1 MATPV
6 VRFQLKNAAP
16 SDHAHWGV
24 LFGERIALLD
34 QHHATTG
41 DFVRQGMDQ
50 ARTRRAS
57 DATLALADVTL
68 LSPVTT
74 NQQFICQ
81 GINYES
87 HVRESGMDPAKIP
100 FNTIFTKSPM
110 CITGP
115 YHDVVRPRHVRLLD
129 YEIELGLVM
138 KVDLTQERQVAADKL
153 HEVLAGV
160 TIVNDVSARDVQ
172 LPQAQFYKGKSYRT
186 FGPVG
191 PYLLLLEPQEWL
203 RLPALRMTLSVNG
216 SVRQNDLCGSMIHA
230 PHQTLSEMSGVHD
243 LAAGDL
249 IATGTP
255 SGCAA
260 KAPGKLP
267 MFVAR
272 HLLSDETKWKMFIR
286 SGLKNPLYLQPNDVM
301 ELRIHTDDGR
311 IDLGT
316 QRNRVVA
323 A

>member
-6 VRFQLKNAAP
+6 VRFLP
-16 SDHAHWGV
+16 LHADPAGPAQWGV
-24 LFGERIALLD
+24 LFGEHIAPLD
-34 QHHATTG
+34 QPYATTG
-41 DFVRQGMDQ
+41 DLVRHGLAVARSRQPAQ
-50 ARTRRAS
+50 ATI
-57 DATLALADVTL
+57 ALADVSL
-68 LSPVTT
+68 LSPVTR

-87 HVRESGMDPAKIP
+87 HVRESGMDPTKIP

-115 YHDVVRPRHVRLLD
+115 YNDVVRPTHVRLLD

-138 KVDLTQERQVAADKL
+138 KVDLTQPRRIGPEQLD
-153 HEVLAGV
+153 EVLAGI

-172 LPQAQFYKGKSYRT
+172 LPQTQFYKGKSYRT

-191 PYLLLLEPQEWL
+191 PYLLLLEAHEWR

-216 SVRQNDLCGSMIHA
+216 QIRQNDVCGAMIRA
-230 PHQTLSEMSGVHD
+230 PHQTLSELSGLHD

-255 SGCAA
+255 AGCAA

-267 MFVAR
+267 MLVAR
-272 HLLSDETKWKMFIR
+272 HLLSEQAKWKFFINK
-286 SGLKNPLYLQPNDVM
+286 GLRNPQYLQPDDVM
-301 ELRIHTDDGR
+301 ELRIRTDDGR
-311 IDLGT
+311 IDLGV